1 MPPKTPK
8 GGPSNYSSGARGP
21 KPNTGF
27 RQDGARDPKTR
38 PSKPPKRYFF
48 LIMYNGSSFYRFT
61 VN

>member
-27 RQDGARDPKTR
+27 RQDGARGPKTR
-38 PSKPPKRYFF
+38 PSKPPKR
-48 LIMYNGSSFYRFT
+48 
-61 VN
+61 